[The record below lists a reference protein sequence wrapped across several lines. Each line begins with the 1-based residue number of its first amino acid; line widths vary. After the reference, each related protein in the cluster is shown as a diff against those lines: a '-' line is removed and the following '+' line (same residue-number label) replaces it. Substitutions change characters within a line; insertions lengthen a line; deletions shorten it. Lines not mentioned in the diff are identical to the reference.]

1 MLNFTYAILEAR
13 EVAVFSE
20 KCGGFKIK
28 INNCDHEPPHCH
40 VNISGR
46 NTSIDLMTL
55 EILNPPPHRVPP
67 GLKKCLEK
75 HQAAMLVAWESVTVS
90 RMQASGDDGGAE

>member
-1 MLNFTYAILEAR
+1 M
-13 EVAVFSE
+13 AVFSE

-55 EILNPPPHRVPP
+55 EILDPPPHAVPH
-67 GLKKCLEK
+67 GLKKCLKKYQE
-75 HQAAMLVAWESVTVS
+75 AMLAAWESVTVS
-90 RMQASGDDGGAE
+90 MVEDAAEGRGEERE